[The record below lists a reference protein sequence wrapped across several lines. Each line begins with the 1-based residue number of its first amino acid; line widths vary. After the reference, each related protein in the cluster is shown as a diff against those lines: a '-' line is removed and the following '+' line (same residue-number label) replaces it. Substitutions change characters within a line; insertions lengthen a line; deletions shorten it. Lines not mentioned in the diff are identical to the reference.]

1 MSKNAAVHEG
11 QSSLYSVSFHRGR
24 PWRLWA
30 LRSGKCFKEQHIH
43 PEERCSQLWNPCDV
57 STSQGKETGSLLLKK
72 AFIKETN
79 VKYKCNLGLGMWIRP
94 WNDPS
99 SYYTS
104 HRNYR
109 AMEVCNNQAASQQ
122 RLTARCDP
130 KVTRRIHQQ
139 LDVNG
144 LVRGFVSTGILS
156 AWWKPFLQLEAKL
169 LRNCLSS

>member
-1 MSKNAAVHEG
+1 MHLIKWSFVLAWSLSPMPSMWVLTVLLPRPISFPPSESRCAFCWCKSIQTRPVSKNAAVHGG

-57 STSQGKETGSLLLKK
+57 STSQGKETGSLLVKK

-94 WNDPS
+94 WNDPFS
-99 SYYTS
+99 
-104 HRNYR
+104 
-109 AMEVCNNQAASQQ
+109 
-122 RLTARCDP
+122 
-130 KVTRRIHQQ
+130 
-139 LDVNG
+139 
-144 LVRGFVSTGILS
+144 
-156 AWWKPFLQLEAKL
+156 
-169 LRNCLSS
+169 